1 MNLTCDEHV
10 VIDFD
15 AVTCHLRPEH
25 DGMHEMVGEGGDI
38 RWERA

>member
-1 MNLTCDEHV
+1 MSSCDEHV

-15 AVTCHLRPEH
+15 AVTCRLPIGHE
-25 DGMHEMVGEGGDI
+25 GMHEMVGEGGDI